1 MVGLVGRWVLL
12 HRQMGGLQGPAN
24 QQQQK
29 QQEPSRFPNQQLVQW

>member
-12 HRQMGGLQGPAN
+12 HRQMWVLQGRAN
-24 QQQQK
+24 QQQQ